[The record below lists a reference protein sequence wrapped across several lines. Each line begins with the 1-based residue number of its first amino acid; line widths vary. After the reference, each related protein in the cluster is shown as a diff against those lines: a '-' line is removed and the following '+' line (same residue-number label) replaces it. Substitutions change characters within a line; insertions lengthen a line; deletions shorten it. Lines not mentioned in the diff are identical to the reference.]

1 MISCSKQN
9 KNFVGLFY
17 SFFHNIEGPK
27 LAVAYPEKY
36 ILDRRLLFLAVFRWI
51 RSIVCPILLL
61 QRINFVEH

>member
-36 ILDRRLLFLAVFRWI
+36 ILDI

>member
-27 LAVAYPEKY
+27 LAVAYPEKCG
-36 ILDRRLLFLAVFRWI
+36 LDRRL
-51 RSIVCPILLL
+51 
-61 QRINFVEH
+61 